1 MITTFN
7 TWGGS
12 AKVNLSLEPACK
24 LALLTNATQS
34 AADMYF
40 SLVFLGDDL
49 MLQLTEICKLF
60 ITKVMLFCWP
70 CKSLAILFGRCC
82 KVKE

>member
-1 MITTFN
+1 
-7 TWGGS
+7 
-12 AKVNLSLEPACK
+12 
-24 LALLTNATQS
+24 
-34 AADMYF
+34 
-40 SLVFLGDDL
+40 VFLGDDL